1 MEGQDDTEGKMKHWS
16 CAEQFGF
23 WVLLPPVVKSSFSRS
38 FDDVIHFCLQSLVN
52 EGSRKTVRMA
62 ISYQKQKQKQK
73 QPFSVANAV
82 TEMVCLES

>member
-1 MEGQDDTEGKMKHWS
+1 MKHWS

-38 FDDVIHFCLQSLVN
+38 FDDIIHFRLQSLVN
-52 EGSRKTVRMA
+52 EGSRKTVSLA
-62 ISYQKQKQKQK
+62 ISYQK

-82 TEMVCLES
+82 TKMVCLES